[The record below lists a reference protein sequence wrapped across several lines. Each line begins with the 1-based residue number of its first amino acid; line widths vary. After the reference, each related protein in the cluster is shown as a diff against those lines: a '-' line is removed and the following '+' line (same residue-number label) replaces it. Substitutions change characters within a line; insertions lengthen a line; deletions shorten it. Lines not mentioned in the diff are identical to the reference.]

1 MAEYLEIFMQPSVG
15 RVRHTGV
22 GFRSRSGYGS
32 RPRSRTRTSLPPRL
46 VVNQRRTSRH
56 RRHLCRSP
64 CQVQSKVGS
73 ARKSSP
79 SSASSAQGQS
89 RTSSRRWQR
98 RKSSSL
104 SWTNRRVRSVTTRSP
119 SRGTVHE
126 PAPSPGSRTPR
137 SSTKEC
143 SACTWH
149 DSTLRR
155 PRPNLLGL

>member
-1 MAEYLEIFMQPSVG
+1 MRPLVG
-15 RVRHTGV
+15 RVRRTGV
-22 GFRSRSGYGS
+22 GFRSRSGYGR

-64 CQVQSKVGS
+64 SQVQSKVGS
-73 ARKSSP
+73 TRKSAP

-98 RKSSSL
+98 HKSSSL
-104 SWTNRRVRSVTTRSP
+104 SWTNRQVLSMTTRSL
-119 SRGTVHE
+119 SLGTVHE

-149 DSTLRR
+149 DSTLHR
-155 PRPNLLGL
+155 PRSNLLGL